1 MISRCCILVRSNS
14 SDCIKIP
21 GGVMPLRTS
30 PNYSGNL
37 KNYGRAQ
44 SSQTI
49 YKESPSHYSH
59 QGMGRSVV
67 DGYQGYDA
75 NFDAAYRKR
84 RKDSF
89 SSGRSS
95 PTSSVTS
102 ELSTRSGSSSS
113 LASSLTLTSF
123 EGRYAV
129 LQYANLTFILSH
141 NALKTCKVL
150 FLLPVVNLNH
160 FLYD

>member
-1 MISRCCILVRSNS
+1 MPMRS
-14 SDCIKIP
+14 
-21 GGVMPLRTS
+21 S
-30 PNYSGNL
+30 PNYSANL

-44 SSQTI
+44 SSQTVF
-49 YKESPSHYSH
+49 KESPSHYLH
-59 QGMGRSVV
+59 QGMGRTTV
-67 DGYQGYDA
+67 DGYQGYDS
-75 NFDAAYRKR
+75 NFDSAYRKR

-123 EGRYAV
+123 EGRYAIF
-129 LQYANLTFILSH
+129 Y
-141 NALKTCKVL
+141 
-150 FLLPVVNLNH
+150 
-160 FLYD
+160 

>member
-1 MISRCCILVRSNS
+1 
-14 SDCIKIP
+14 
-21 GGVMPLRTS
+21 MPLRS
-30 PNYSGNL
+30 NPNYSANL

-49 YKESPSHYSH
+49 FRESPSHYTH
-59 QGMGRSVV
+59 QSMGRTTV

-75 NFDAAYRKR
+75 NFDSAYRKR

-123 EGRYAV
+123 EGRFV
-129 LQYANLTFILSH
+129 IFRSKFH
-141 NALKTCKVL
+141 HS
-150 FLLPVVNLNH
+150 FSLNSV
-160 FLYD
+160 

>member
-1 MISRCCILVRSNS
+1 
-14 SDCIKIP
+14 
-21 GGVMPLRTS
+21 MPARTS
-30 PNYSGNL
+30 PNYTTNL

-44 SSQTI
+44 SSQSVF
-49 YKESPSHYSH
+49 KDSPSHYSH
-59 QGMGRSVV
+59 QVMGRSMV
-67 DGYQGYDA
+67 DGYSGCDA
-75 NFDAAYRKR
+75 NFDSAYRKR

-123 EGRYAV
+123 EGR
-129 LQYANLTFILSH
+129 
-141 NALKTCKVL
+141 
-150 FLLPVVNLNH
+150 
-160 FLYD
+160 